1 MNRNSDLRVED
12 DGREIVIAALA
23 LRIMWD

>member
-1 MNRNSDLRVED
+1 MKRHSDPRVED